1 MELSQ
6 VQQVL
11 ENYKPG
17 TYIKV
22 CWEKDISSAR
32 AKKNGVTI
40 IKKCEALVRTAIKY
54 THIKGIV
61 PKSYENSEW
70 ETWFEHSDVRG
81 MVQHKN
87 DESKKYL
94 QLYPINGKKIKTK
107 IVATVETDNLENL
120 YKLGFITKAS
130 LPQESVDEDEVRVM
144 TLSLDNITKFGSE
157 YCMKN

>member
-1 MELSQ
+1 MELNQ

-54 THIKGIV
+54 THIKGVV
-61 PKSYENSEW
+61 PSTNEDYTS
-70 ETWFEHSDVRG
+70 WFEHSDVRG
-81 MVQHKN
+81 MVQHKK
-87 DESKKYL
+87 DDSKKYL
-94 QLYPINGKKIKTK
+94 QLYPIKGKKIKTK
-107 IVATVETDNLENL
+107 IVATIETDNLENL
-120 YKLGFITKAS
+120 YKLGLVTKAS
-130 LPQESVDEDEVRVM
+130 LPQEYEEDEVRVM
-144 TLSLDNITKFGSE
+144 TLSLDNITKFGNE